1 MGWNLQQMIFAYLKN
16 SFRKTTVIHAI
27 FDSCNSYS
35 TLSTLDYLIAVGYQI
50 NIALGIFP
58 EIDKRS
64 LLNNCSL
71 GKNFKKLNEHSPF
84 DK

>member
-1 MGWNLQQMIFAYLKN
+1 MDILCNLKQVGPNKGVGSKA
-16 SFRKTTVIHAI
+16 
-27 FDSCNSYS
+27 
-35 TLSTLDYLIAVGYQI
+35 STLDYLIAVGYQI